1 MTNSIAD
8 IEQAE
13 CIFIIGSNT
22 TENHPLIARRVMRA
36 KERGARVIVA
46 DPRKIH
52 IANFA
57 DLHVRQRPGT
67 DVALLNGMMHVILRE
82 GLQDDAF
89 IGSRTENFDAFKET
103 IDRYPPEKAA
113 EITGVA
119 AEDIV
124 RMARTYGQAQ
134 ATSILYCM
142 GITQHTTGV
151 DNVLSCANL
160 AMLTGNIG
168 RPGTGVNPL
177 RGQNNV
183 QGCCDVGALANVL
196 PGYQPVIDEAKRT
209 GVEQVWG
216 CAIPGRVGLT
226 VTGML
231 DAAHAGTLKA
241 LYVMGENPMVSDPDI
256 NHVRESLEALDLLIV
271 QDIFLTETAQLA
283 DVVLPAASFA
293 EKDGTFTN
301 TERRVQ
307 LVRKAIDP
315 PGEARQDW
323 EIVCQLAAKMGCRGF
338 DFADPA
344 AVFAEIRQV
353 TPQYKGMSHERLGIE
368 GLQWPC
374 PAEDHPGTP
383 ILHGKNF
390 TRGEGRLSAVEY
402 KPPQEEPDGEYP
414 FVLTT
419 GRIAFHYHTGSMTR
433 RSETLE
439 GEAPESFV
447 EVNPADAARLGIAHG
462 ETVRVYSRRGELRL
476 KAVVTERVPVSTLF
490 IPFHFAE
497 AAANVLTNPVIDP
510 VAKIPEY
517 KVCAA
522 AIGKA

>member
-8 IEQAE
+8 IEQAD

-22 TENHPLIARRVMRA
+22 TENHPLVARRVMRA
-36 KERGARVIVA
+36 KEKGAKVIVA

-52 IANFA
+52 IAQFA
-57 DLHVRQRPGT
+57 DLHVQQRPGT
-67 DVALLNGMMHVILRE
+67 DVALLNGMMNVIMSE
-82 GLQDDAF
+82 GLQDNEF
-89 IGSRTENFDAFKET
+89 ISSRTENLDAFKEM

-113 EITGVA
+113 EITGIPA
-119 AEDIV
+119 KDII
-124 RMARTYGQAQ
+124 RMARTYGRGKAS
-134 ATSILYCM
+134 SILYCM

-196 PGYQPVIDEAKRT
+196 PGYQPVIDEAKRA
-209 GVEQVWG
+209 GVEQVWA
-216 CAIPGRVGLT
+216 CTIPGRVGLT

-231 DAAHAGTLKA
+231 DAAHAGKLKA

-256 NHVRESLEALDLLIV
+256 HHVKESLERCDLLIV
-271 QDIFLTETAQLA
+271 QDIFLTETAELA
-283 DVVLPAASFA
+283 DVVFPAASYA
-293 EKDGTFTN
+293 EKDGTYTN

-307 LVRKAIDP
+307 LIRKAVDP
-315 PGEARQDW
+315 PGNAGQDW
-323 EIVCQLAAKMGCRGF
+323 AIVCQLAKKMGFGGF
-338 DFADPA
+338 DFDSPA
-344 AVFAEIRQV
+344 AIFAEIRKV
-353 TPQYKGMSHERLGIE
+353 TPQYKGISYERLGIE

-383 ILHGKNF
+383 VLHGKVF
-390 TRGEGRLSAVEY
+390 TRGEGKLSAVEF
-402 KPPQEEPDGEYP
+402 KPPQEEPDADYP
-414 FVLTT
+414 FILTT
-419 GRIAFHYHTGSMTR
+419 GRVAFQYHTGTMTR

-447 EVNPADAARLGIAHG
+447 QVNPVDAERMGIANG
-462 ETVRVYSRRGELRL
+462 EKVKVYSRRGELAL
-476 KAVVTERVPVSTLF
+476 KAVITERVPLNMLF
-490 IPFHFAE
+490 IPFHYAE
-497 AAANVLTNPVIDP
+497 AAANVLTNPVVDP

-522 AIGKA
+522 AVGKL